1 MHNSFRERRLAL
13 GLPQSEV
20 ARRAGVQQ
28 RQVSLFERGG
38 DVTLSTLQKLSLALD
53 LTLVPVPR
61 EAAAKVTALLK
72 TERVSKATLRISPLA
87 SQPAP
92 QITPPPPSLLDRY
105 QVNDGGKDNEAPSN
119 G

>member
-53 LTLVPVPR
+53 LKLVPVPR
-61 EAAAKVTALLK
+61 EAAAQVTALLK
-72 TERVSKATLRISPLA
+72 TERRPQSTPHAR
-87 SQPAP
+87 PAP
-92 QITPPPPSLLDRY
+92 SPTSPPQSLLERY
-105 QVNDGGKDNEAPSN
+105 RVDDSEKDNEAPSN